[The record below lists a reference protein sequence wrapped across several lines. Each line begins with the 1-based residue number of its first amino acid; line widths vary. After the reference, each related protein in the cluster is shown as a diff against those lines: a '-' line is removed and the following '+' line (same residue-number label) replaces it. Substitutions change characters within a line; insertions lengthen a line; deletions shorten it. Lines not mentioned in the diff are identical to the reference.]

1 MFNFLEK
8 NYFQKILENKL
19 YVILQLQNNYLFSYI
34 TLRGFASSL
43 IKRGA
48 KKVLKRCQNHRNF
61 IFLEL
66 ISSLRIGLNNT
77 PY

>member
-1 MFNFLEK
+1 MLYY
-8 NYFQKILENKL
+8 NYKIII
-19 YVILQLQNNYLFSYI
+19 YSH

-48 KKVLKRCQNHRNF
+48 KKVLRRCQNHRNF